1 MRRNTLMISVLVIST
16 IVLSTGCYF
25 KFVKSHVEGVQI
37 KAIND
42 QGESSSRNL
51 TLSENINFLET
62 LDQTFSAQ
70 GIENKENVAALRG
83 LKTINLLAISSM
95 VVSILFM
102 LWAIMGLAKSK
113 RRIRSEL

>member
-1 MRRNTLMISVLVIST
+1 MI
-16 IVLSTGCYF
+16 IVLIISIIGLSAGFYF
-25 KFVKSHVEGVQI
+25 KFVKSYLEEIQI
-37 KAIND
+37 NTKND
-42 QGESSSRNL
+42 QGESSQRNL
-51 TLSENINFLET
+51 TLSENINFLEA
-62 LDQTFSAQ
+62 LDQTFSSQ

-113 RRIRSEL
+113 RRMEL